1 MFRLRTVSLFQVD
14 KYFDLLET
22 STGGY
27 IETKRV
33 FIATDD
39 PTVFAECR
47 RKYPQFTFLGNE
59 TSAQIASDREKSRL
73 SKDGLLGI
81 IQVRSM
87 LVQQFSSPYFFA
99 IIFFRD
105 LTMQFF
111 SIYPRILESILK
123 ANLRTLNGTPK
134 L

>member
-1 MFRLRTVSLFQVD
+1 M
-14 KYFDLLET
+14 ET

-73 SKDGLLGI
+73 SKEGLLGI

-87 LVQQFSSPYFFA
+87 LLQFSSPYFFA
-99 IIFFRD
+99 ITFFRD
-105 LTMQFF
+105 FTAAFLHVSRNTGIDHKGK
-111 SIYPRILESILK
+111 SEDSEWH
-123 ANLRTLNGTPK
+123 AHTLNGVY
-134 L
+134 